1 MEWFNGLGTSM
12 IYKRCFYLISEKIF
26 VFDVLRIRFIPY
38 SILTIR
44 IYNRDNPYSYM
55 NPIAIRVRI
64 RIRAE
69 IWKQIWYQRYP
80 FVSDPFSSLP
90 SSMPGSI
97 SEGRESGCFCCVCFW
112 SSLKLP
118 TNMQHSSSQHLFF
131 WLRCSWTSPITIH
144 PITSPLHRGQ
154 LGRLFALD
162 GTIWKML
169 SRGGTAND
177 ETFTLEGSSYANLIL
192 SRQFER
198 VWSSQTNGLH
208 PFS

>member
-26 VFDVLRIRFIPY
+26 IFDVLRIRFIPY

-80 FVSDPFSSLP
+80 FVSDPFSSLVLPERPISFVAVEIWRTAFEAGDAWRP
-90 SSMPGSI
+90 SGDRTLRASVRSVWPERPVRACFAQWRGTPALFDGGSI
-97 SEGRESGCFCCVCFW
+97 Y
-112 SSLKLP
+112 
-118 TNMQHSSSQHLFF
+118 
-131 WLRCSWTSPITIH
+131 SPMAGSRDIL
-144 PITSPLHRGQ
+144 LHI
-154 LGRLFALD
+154 FIDIA
-162 GTIWKML
+162 
-169 SRGGTAND
+169 
-177 ETFTLEGSSYANLIL
+177 TLWA
-192 SRQFER
+192 
-198 VWSSQTNGLH
+198 
-208 PFS
+208 

>member
-80 FVSDPFSSLP
+80 FVSDPFSSLGIDSWVWWARSDP
-90 SSMPGSI
+90 LRTLTGSLNDFGDWVTTWSI
-97 SEGRESGCFCCVCFW
+97 GLILCASTKFW
-112 SSLKLP
+112 SFGCKDV
-118 TNMQHSSSQHLFF
+118 
-131 WLRCSWTSPITIH
+131 
-144 PITSPLHRGQ
+144 
-154 LGRLFALD
+154 LGRCDNEDQVINISSKEL
-162 GTIWKML
+162 GVVKK
-169 SRGGTAND
+169 
-177 ETFTLEGSSYANLIL
+177 TLEYKQEIQDINL
-192 SRQFER
+192 R
-198 VWSSQTNGLH
+198 
-208 PFS
+208 P